1 MAAGSMADGPAQ
13 NRRLYGRR
21 HGHRLKPSQR
31 ASLTRRLPELAIA
44 LAPTGASVDPQTLF
58 PKPPDAIWLEIGF
71 GGGEHLIWQAQAH
84 PGIGFLGCEPFVN
97 GLARLLRCVEDE
109 NLQNIRVFP
118 DDARLLL
125 GALPDA
131 CLDRVFLLFPDPWPK
146 TRHHKRRFVSV
157 ENLHM
162 LARVMKDGAE
172 LRLASDDMGYVGW
185 MLRHLLADANFT
197 WDALTPADWR
207 VRPADWPETRYE
219 AKAIRQ
225 DRRPAYL
232 RFRRSLRS

>member
-1 MAAGSMADGPAQ
+1 MAEGQSQ
-13 NRRLYGRR
+13 QKRRLYGRR
-21 HGHRLKPSQR
+21 HGHRLKPSQQ

-44 LAPTGASVDPQTLF
+44 LAETDASVDPQTLF
-58 PKPPDAIWLEIGF
+58 PQSPDAIWLEIGF

-97 GLARLLRCVEDE
+97 GLARLLRCVEEE

-125 GALPDA
+125 AALPDA
-131 CLDRVFLLFPDPWPK
+131 CLGRVFLLFPDPWPK
-146 TRHHKRRFVSV
+146 TRHHKRRFVSA
-157 ENLHM
+157 ENLQM
-162 LARVMKDGAE
+162 LARVMKGGAE

-185 MLRHLLADANFT
+185 MLHHLLADANFT
-197 WDALTPADWR
+197 WEALGPADWR

-219 AKAIRQ
+219 AKAICQ

-232 RFRRSLRS
+232 RFRRCLRQ